1 MQRLLTSNI
10 TPANHPI
17 NGLPNRLKMK
27 YLRGLGEAL
36 CGIETNSQ
44 MVYKAK
50 FCYDTLCEYLIGEKL
65 EDGWSQ
71 SRNNKCIKAAQSLF
85 RCGLRFFRMSD
96 CFWWDFYR
104 IAYQSGIP
112 ISYDDYD
119 NVLKKTT
126 GIFTNKYRESAKEHF
141 FNNGEGESL
150 PPSLIIQSRAELIFH
165 QRPTK
170 RVLIVGTM
178 SAGKSTVVNA
188 LVGRKIAKVKATVC
202 TTAISNLYNNPFR
215 KTMLYSD
222 GVSFINSNNKEIA
235 LENIPN
241 KALKFLGGL
250 ESHPLVITDTP
261 GVDYAYDS
269 SHRKIAYDAIN
280 SGDYDLLICVNNG
293 LYIERNGEDELIS
306 YVLKQKNKKILFIFN
321 QLDRFDP
328 VDDSIEES
336 LSQFKNLLK
345 SKKSNA
351 KVIPFSAKAAFL
363 LKKELDGNLSK
374 FEEVELKALKEKLS
388 FQFYDFGMYGT
399 GVCSFKDDYFARSGL
414 TNLETTILN
423 Q

>member
-10 TPANHPI
+10 IPADHPI
-17 NGLPNRLKMK
+17 NGLPKKLKIK

-50 FCYDTLCEYLIGEKL
+50 LCYDTLCEYLIGEKL

-71 SRNNKCIKAAQSLF
+71 SRNNKHIKAAQSLF

-96 CFWWDFYR
+96 CFWWDVYR
-104 IAYQSGIP
+104 IAYQSGLP
-112 ISYDDYD
+112 ISYDDYN

-126 GIFTNKYRESAKEHF
+126 GIFTNKYRKSAKEHF
-141 FNNGEGESL
+141 FSNGEGESL
-150 PPSLIIQSRAELIFH
+150 PPSLVFQSRVELAFH
-165 QRPTK
+165 QRLPQK
-170 RVLIVGTM
+170 ILIVGTM

-202 TTAISNLYNNPFR
+202 TTTISNLYNNPFIE
-215 KTMLYSD
+215 TVLYSD
-222 GVSFINSNNKEIA
+222 GISFINSNDNEIA
-235 LENIPN
+235 LEDIPN
-241 KALKFLGGL
+241 KALKFFGGL
-250 ESHPLVITDTP
+250 ESHPFVITDTP

-269 SHRKIAYDAIN
+269 SHRKIAYDVIN
-280 SGDYDLLICVNNG
+280 RGDYDLLICVNNG
-293 LYIERNGEDELIS
+293 PYIERNGEDELIS
-306 YVLKQKNKKILFIFN
+306 YVLKQKNRKILFIFN

-388 FQFYDFGMYGT
+388 SQFYDFGMYGT
-399 GVCSFKDDYFARSGL
+399 GVCSSEDDYFARSGL

-423 Q
+423 K